1 MRNLYLGLGLLLSG
15 CNMNEFTTNL
25 TAPVLYAAATEAFGY
40 ETDTEFVRQA
50 APGNLVTLAGFLYSS
65 PNSRYLLHS
74 CAQGFAE
81 WGLLPRVAE
90 LDGVEHD
97 LAILGLRLPAGTA
110 P

>member
-1 MRNLYLGLGLLLSG
+1 MKNLYLGLGVLLLVG

-25 TAPVLYAAATEAFGY
+25 TAPVLYAAATDAFPY
-40 ETDTEFVRQA
+40 EQDLEFIRQA

-81 WGLLPRVAE
+81 YTFGFLEDDLEQLPDDDKHEA
-90 LDGVEHD
+90 
-97 LAILGLRLPAGTA
+97 
-110 P
+110 